1 MNKTFIVLVLA
12 TIAGVTSGYS
22 EELFRAIVVIGIVW
36 IYYYMPK
43 E

>member
-1 MNKTFIVLVLA
+1 MNKTFTVLALA
-12 TIAGVTSGYS
+12 TIAGVTAGYS
-22 EELFRAIVVIGIVW
+22 EELYRAIVVIGIVW

>member
-1 MNKTFIVLVLA
+1 MSKTFIVLVLA
-12 TIAGVTSGYS
+12 TIAGVTAGYS
-22 EELFRAIVVIGIVW
+22 ESLFRAIVVIGIVW

>member
-1 MNKTFIVLVLA
+1 MSKTFIVLVLA

-22 EELFRAIVVIGIVW
+22 EELYRSIVVIGIVW

>member
-1 MNKTFIVLVLA
+1 MIKTFIVLVLA
-12 TIAGVTSGYS
+12 TIAGVIAGYS
-22 EELFRAIVVIGIVW
+22 EELFRAIVAAGVIW